1 MPGDVLK
8 THEKPSEPYSEKKY
22 TERGT
27 VMIKSTYEKMK
38 QSGITFDPGMT
49 EGEFSEAEGI
59 YRFRFPESLREF
71 LSLGIPTSGRDYE
84 FPKWRDFSAENAAY
98 IKQRMQD
105 PFDRLKNDI
114 VKNGFWLPCW
124 GEKPQ
129 SPDEAE
135 AGFSRLIS
143 GSPKLIPVFG
153 HRYMP
158 LIGGC
163 DNPPV
168 ISTVGRDTIFYGAA
182 LEDYLE
188 TEFICREYRK
198 INADALPYIPVW
210 TDIIQ
215 HT

>member
-1 MPGDVLK
+1 
-8 THEKPSEPYSEKKY
+8 
-22 TERGT
+22 
-27 VMIKSTYEKMK
+27 MIKSTYEKMK

-49 EGEFSEAEGI
+49 ESEFS
-59 YRFRFPESLREF
+59 
-71 LSLGIPTSGRDYE
+71 
-84 FPKWRDFSAENAAY
+84 
-98 IKQRMQD
+98 
-105 PFDRLKNDI
+105 
-114 VKNGFWLPCW
+114 
-124 GEKPQ
+124 
-129 SPDEAE
+129 E

-163 DNPPV
+163 ENPPV